1 MPFKTAQKWGL
12 WHTALFSSV
21 VFLTGCLDSD
31 PGKMKMNE
39 QATSNAVV
47 TKTRAPLKI
56 DPAILKNRTFGE
68 APILA
73 QRVKLG
79 ELPPVSER
87 LPENPL
93 VVVPVDTI
101 GQYGGTIRRALT
113 GDIVQT
119 AGVSKT
125 LGEDLMGFS
134 RPLPDSIE
142 FNLAESYTYQDEGRS
157 AIFHLRK
164 GVKWSD
170 GQPYTVDDIL
180 FWYYDMTLNDDAR
193 DAVLPPSVWFVGKDP
208 IRLEKIDDHTL
219 KVKSDAPL
227 GRVLHAL
234 SGGSSAQPKHILSQ
248 WHPKYNP
255 ESTYEAFRDIA
266 SDANLILKPG
276 IPRLSAWIPVEWI
289 RGQRI
294 VYERNPYYHK
304 IDSAGN
310 QLPYADRITFTVIQD
325 PQVILLKF
333 INSEIDLF
341 GRYSKVSMF
350 PTLKSEEK
358 KGRFKLRITGP
369 DRGPSFYINWDSP
382 KSNVREAFRNLD
394 VRIALSHGVNREEI
408 NQIVYH
414 GLLDPAGYSF
424 GPSNPYFLEASYRKY
439 STYDPQKSNALLD
452 RAGYR
457 DTDDDGW
464 RELKDGSRFE
474 FNIDVTPG
482 EGVDVS
488 ELVAEHW
495 RAIGIKANL
504 NISLRDIIWPR
515 RLNGEFDIHQ
525 WGQEGPA
532 DPLGRLNDWA
542 IMAPSVPFWHHNAT
556 EEGPEWLHEATRM
569 IKKTLITIDQDKVK
583 EQMSRVR
590 DLHTDNVPV
599 ITVGSAFSVWGAG
612 TRLGNV
618 PFQGTGADVYRGW
631 SRPVFHEQVYIK
643 SNTLS
648 PTLH

>member
-1 MPFKTAQKWGL
+1 MIFKTAKKW
-12 WHTALFSSV
+12 LFHFIICSPL
-21 VFLTGCLDSD
+21 FILTGCLASD
-31 PGKMKMNE
+31 PGHVAIGT
-39 QATSNAVV
+39 QATSNAVHLE
-47 TKTRAPLKI
+47 TRAPKYI
-56 DPAILKNRTFGE
+56 DPTILKKRTFGE

-73 QRVKLG
+73 EKVKRG

-93 VVVPVDTI
+93 VVIPIDTI
-101 GQYGGTIRRALT
+101 GQYGGTLRRALT

-142 FNLAESYTYQDEGRS
+142 FNLAESYEYQDGGKT
-157 AIFHLRK
+157 AIFKLRK
-164 GVKWSD
+164 GIKWSD
-170 GQPYTVDDIL
+170 GHPYTVDDIL

-208 IRLEKIDDHTL
+208 IQMEKLDDHTL
-219 KVKSDAPL
+219 KVKSSAPL
-227 GRVLHAL
+227 GRVLYAF
-234 SGGSSAQPKHILSQ
+234 SGGTSAQPKHYFSQ

-255 ESTYEAFRDIA
+255 NATYEAFRDSTSA
-266 SDANLILKPG
+266 GQLNLKPG
-276 IPRLSAWIPVEWI
+276 VPSLSAWVPVEWI

-304 IDSAGN
+304 IDTEGN

-333 INSEIDLF
+333 VNGEIDLF

-358 KGRFKLRITGP
+358 KGRFKLRISGP
-369 DRGPSFYINWDSP
+369 DRGPSFYINWDTP
-382 KSNVREAFRNLD
+382 KPNLRETFRNIN
-394 VRIALSHGVNREEI
+394 VRIAMSHAINREEI

-414 GLLDPAGYSF
+414 GLLEPAGYSF
-424 GPSNPYFLEASYRKY
+424 GRSNPYFNEEAYLKY
-439 STYDPQKSNALLD
+439 STFDPEKAKDILD
-452 RAGYR
+452 KAGYR
-457 DTDDDGW
+457 DTDGDGW

-474 FNIDVTPG
+474 FNIDVIPG

-488 ELVAEHW
+488 ELASEQW
-495 RAIGIKANL
+495 REIGLKANL

-515 RLNGEFDIHQ
+515 RLNGDFDIHQ

-542 IMAPSVPFWHHNAT
+542 IMAPTVPFWHRNAT
-556 EEGPEWLHEATRM
+556 ADGPEWLYEATDL
-569 IKKTLITIDQDKVK
+569 IKKTLITIDPEKVK
-583 EQMSRVR
+583 AQMSRVR

-599 ITVGSAFSVWGAG
+599 LTVGSSFSVWGAS

-631 SRPVFHEQVYIK
+631 SRPVFHEQIFVK
-643 SNTLS
+643 Q
-648 PTLH
+648 PTGQ

>member
-1 MPFKTAQKWGL
+1 MIYATAKRWGSL
-12 WHTALFSSV
+12 LTTLFLLPIF
-21 VFLTGCLDSD
+21 FLGCLATD
-31 PGKMKMNE
+31 PGDVAMGK

-47 TKTRAPLKI
+47 TKTRAAKQI
-56 DPAILKNRTFGE
+56 DPIVLKNRIFGE
-68 APILA
+68 APMLA
-73 QRVKLG
+73 EKVKRG

-93 VVVPVDTI
+93 IVVPVDTI

-113 GDIVQT
+113 GDIIQT

-142 FNLAESYTYQDEGRS
+142 FNLAENYEYQDDGKT
-157 AIFHLRK
+157 AIFKLRK
-164 GVKWSD
+164 GIKWSD
-170 GQPYTVDDIL
+170 GHPYTVDDIL

-193 DAVLPPSVWFVGKDP
+193 NSVLAPSVWFVGKDP
-208 IRLEKIDDHTL
+208 IQMEKVDDHTL
-219 KVKSDAPL
+219 KVKSQAPL
-227 GRVLHAL
+227 GRILHAL
-234 SGGSSAQPKHILSQ
+234 SGGSSAQPKHIFSQ

-255 ESTYEAFRDIA
+255 QSTYQAFRD
-266 SDANLILKPG
+266 SSTDAQQIMKPG
-276 IPRLSAWIPVEWI
+276 IPRLSAWVPVEWI

-304 IDSAGN
+304 IDTAGN
-310 QLPYADRITFTVIQD
+310 QLPYADRITFTIIQD

-333 INSEIDLF
+333 INAEIDLF

-369 DRGPSFYINWDSP
+369 DRGPSFYINWDTP
-382 KSNVREAFRNLD
+382 KTNVREAFRNLQ
-394 VRIALSHGVNREEI
+394 VRIALSHAINREEI

-414 GLLDPAGYSF
+414 SLLDPAGYSF
-424 GPSNPYFLEASYRKY
+424 NPSNPYYTEESYRKY
-439 STYDPQKSNALLD
+439 SAYDPEKSKAILD
-452 RAGYR
+452 KAGYR
-457 DTDDDGW
+457 DTDGDSW

-488 ELVAEHW
+488 ELVSEHW

-542 IMAPSVPFWHHNAT
+542 IMAPTVPFWHRNAS
-556 EEGPEWLHEATRM
+556 EDGPEWLHEATRL
-569 IKKTLITIDQDKVK
+569 IKQTLITVDQKKVR
-583 EQMSRVR
+583 EQMSQVR

-599 ITVGSAFSVWGAG
+599 ITVGSSYSVWGAG

-631 SRPVFHEQVYIK
+631 SRPVFHEQIYIK
-643 SNTLS
+643 QPIS
-648 PTLH
+648 PTLQ